1 VGTDDFI
8 VRALYDRIL
17 RREAERVF
25 RKPSALKAEK
35 LKAVKQD

>member
-8 VRALYDRIL
+8 VGALHDRLL

-25 RKPSALKAEK
+25 SKPSALKAGK